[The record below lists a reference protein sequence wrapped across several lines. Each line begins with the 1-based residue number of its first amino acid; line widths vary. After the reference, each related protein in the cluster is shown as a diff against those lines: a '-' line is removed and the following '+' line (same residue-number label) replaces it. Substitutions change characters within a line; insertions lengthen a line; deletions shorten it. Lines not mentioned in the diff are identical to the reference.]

1 MMYLI
6 KEATNKDQTSKMKM
20 LLSLDNN
27 KKAPTEKIWTKNSF
41 FGGGSK
47 ADLAIFK
54 PNFPENN
61 FFYPNQDTIFTMK
74 TGDYVIY
81 LDYVVIGQLIP
92 VNNLPEDLDD
102 YELKP
107 NEAFIYLLWYNTE
120 NSFFQCIKKWLA
132 YIMISGNSN
141 EIFYSYGFD
150 EEKSKILYLTHK
162 LPLPNIF
169 QGTAFKK
176 HYSKL
181 IDERQQF
188 GNDFSKLFFILPTTT
203 DCKE

>member
-1 MMYLI
+1 MITI
-6 KEATNKDQTSKMKM
+6 KKHQLRKFG
-20 LLSLDNN
+20 
-27 KKAPTEKIWTKNSF
+27 PKIV

-169 QGTAFKK
+169 QRTAFKK